1 MFVNLMLGWDKVGRL
16 EETTNKSYLACILSI
31 IRIIRIISS
40 AAYDLTISII
50 CFLLLQYHQFFASF
64 SAKKISVLKN
74 TDCGGT
80 S

>member
-1 MFVNLMLGWDKVGRL
+1 MFVNLMLGWDKVGWL
-16 EETTNKSYLACILSI
+16 EETTNKSYLACILS
-31 IRIIRIISS
+31 IIRIISS